1 MGMKETPTY
10 LGTAGWSLPRTDQPL
25 FAAEGSHLVRY
36 AGLLNAAEINSS
48 FHRSHRPS
56 TYARWAAAVPPSF
69 RFSVKIP
76 KTITHGK
83 ALVGAT
89 PELDAFFEEIAPLG
103 DKATCLLVQL
113 PPKLALDKRSA
124 NAFFSALRRRFERHV
139 AAEPRHASWF
149 TPEGDALFARH
160 QVGRV
165 AADPPRVTAAAVPGG
180 WPALVYYR
188 LHGSPRT
195 YYSSYDVKY
204 LTRLASHIAAA
215 RQSAEAV
222 WCIFDNT
229 TSGAAMGNTLTLR
242 RLLAD
247 AAIAPTL

>member
-1 MGMKETPTY
+1 MGMKEPPTY
-10 LGTAGWSLPRTDQPL
+10 LGTAGWSLPLAYQSA
-25 FAAEGSHLVRY
+25 FAADGSHLVRY

-56 TYARWAAAVPPSF
+56 TYERWAASVPPSF
-69 RFSVKIP
+69 RFSVKVP
-76 KTITHGK
+76 KSITHTK

-89 PELDAFFEEIAPLG
+89 PELDAFLEEMAPLG
-103 DKATCLLVQL
+103 DKASCLLVQL

-124 NAFFSALRRRFERHV
+124 NSFFSALRRRFDGHV

-149 TPEGDALFARH
+149 TPEGDALLARH

-165 AADPPRVTAAAVPGG
+165 AADPARVRAAAVPGG

-195 YYSSYDVKY
+195 YYSPYDAAY
-204 LTRLASHIAAA
+204 LSRLATDITAA
-215 RQSAEAV
+215 RQVADAV

-229 TSGAAMGNTLTLR
+229 ASGAAMGNTLTLR
-242 RLLAD
+242 RALAG
-247 AAIAPTL
+247 AA